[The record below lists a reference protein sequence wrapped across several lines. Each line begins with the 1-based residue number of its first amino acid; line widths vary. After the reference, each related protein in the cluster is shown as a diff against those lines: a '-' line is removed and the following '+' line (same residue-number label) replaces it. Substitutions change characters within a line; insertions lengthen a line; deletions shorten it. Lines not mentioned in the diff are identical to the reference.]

1 MISLSVALSFFAT
14 AVLLAYAPG
23 PAIVF
28 VLAQSAVYGA
38 RAGLATTC
46 GLLTGL
52 CVHTALV
59 TAGVAALIQ
68 ASPTAFLILK
78 AVGALYL
85 LYLAWLSWRAGA
97 MRADGLKPAF
107 PGCLALYRRGIFMNV
122 TNPKVSIFFLAFLPQ
137 FCDPA
142 RGSVAWQC
150 LQLGLVFMLAT
161 LVAFS
166 SAALLA
172 GRIFSRF
179 NASARGQILLQKCC
193 ALIFAGLA
201 VLLLASHA

>member
-23 PAIVF
+23 PDIVF

-122 TNPKVSIFFLAFLPQ
+122 TNPKVSIFFLSFAPTA
-137 FCDPA
+137 PA
-142 RGSVAWQC
+142 IPPETVA
-150 LQLGLVFMLAT
+150 LL
-161 LVAFS
+161 FS
-166 SAALLA
+166 SKLTRKDCAAVIPA
-172 GRIFSRF
+172 
-179 NASARGQILLQKCC
+179 
-193 ALIFAGLA
+193 
-201 VLLLASHA
+201 